1 MTPAKRDLTG
11 KQTRVLTF
19 LKDFIRK
26 QGYPPTVREIASQ
39 LCMSG
44 PHSAKRFL
52 DMLEQKGHIRRVA
65 RSSRAIELVE
75 TLSVPRVRMVPLVG
89 RVRAGSPLLAEE
101 NIESTIALDPAIARW
116 DNLFLVRVVG
126 DSMIDAHIADG
137 DLALVKPQPTIEN
150 GEITVVLIQGEATIK
165 RFYKDTSTVRLEPA
179 NATMNPIIIQSGDA
193 EVSIVGKVVAI
204 VRKIEGTT
212 PAHNTRTL

>member
-1 MTPAKRDLTG
+1 MTPKKSDLTD
-11 KQTRVLTF
+11 KQARVLTF

-26 QGYPPTVREIASQ
+26 QGFPPTVREIANQ
-39 LCMSG
+39 LGMSG

-52 DMLEQKGHIRRVA
+52 DMLEQKGYIRRVA
-65 RSSRAIELVE
+65 RSSRAIELIE

-101 NIESTIALDPAIARW
+101 NIESTIALDPTIARW
-116 DNLFLVRVVG
+116 NNVFLLRVVG
-126 DSMIDAHIADG
+126 DSMTDAHIADG

-150 GEITVVLIQGEATIK
+150 GEIAVVLIQEEATIK
-165 RFYKDTSTVRLEPA
+165 RFYKDNGTVRLEPA
-179 NATMNPIIIQSGDA
+179 NATMSPIIIQSGDA

-204 VRKIEGTT
+204 VRKIDGTT
-212 PAHNTRTL
+212 PAHNTRKL